1 MRNRRELF
9 TALLKPKQ
17 KGFMPL
23 PPYNSNRFLFS
34 EFCGQ
39 CITQWQ
45 EQTPCVR
52 VCEEIYNKESK
63 SGILKIADNKVY
75 IDFTSSGCKL
85 CGECARACPKD
96 VLEEESTKEQ
106 NPNWNFVVKINA
118 LTCLAYHKTL
128 CCTCKDICYSILGKK
143 QAIAFSGLF
152 YPEIQENC
160 IGCGE
165 CIGACPARAIVL
177 ESKE

>member
-1 MRNRRELF
+1 MLEEKSTKELNPNWNF
-9 TALLKPKQ
+9 VVKINELTCLAYHKTLCCTCKDICYSILGKNQ
-17 KGFMPL
+17 AIAFSG
-23 PPYNSNRFLFS
+23 LFYP
-34 EFCGQ
+34 EIQGN
-39 CITQWQ
+39 CI
-45 EQTPCVR
+45 
-52 VCEEIYNKESK
+52 
-63 SGILKIADNKVY
+63 G
-75 IDFTSSGCKL
+75 
-85 CGECARACPKD
+85 CGECAKVCPKG
-96 VLEEESTKEQ
+96 VLEEESAKEQ

-128 CCTCKDICYSILGKK
+128 CCTCKDICYSILGKN

-152 YPEIQENC
+152 YPEIQGNC